1 MSVFHFQWNRQYQRQ
16 MDSNWVYWATL
27 RGGEGGWLFL
37 QANFTK
43 VNTFP
48 ITKLRLVFKL
58 KTELNFRINN

>member
-1 MSVFHFQWNRQYQRQ
+1 MSGIVNTRDKW
-16 MDSNWVYWATL
+16 TL
-27 RGGEGGWLFL
+27 IGCIGQPSELGGGGGEGGWLFM